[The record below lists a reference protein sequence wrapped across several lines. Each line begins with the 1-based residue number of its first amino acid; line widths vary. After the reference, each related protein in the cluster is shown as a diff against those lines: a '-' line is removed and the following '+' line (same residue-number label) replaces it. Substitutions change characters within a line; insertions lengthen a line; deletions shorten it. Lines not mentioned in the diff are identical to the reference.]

1 MAADSSMQSSASRVR
16 APRRNVGPIA
26 RRIVPHAILV
36 AFSAAILLPLVWVL
50 RVAVTDKATAYRI
63 PPEWVTPRLDN
74 FIEIFTEYPF
84 ATYFMN
90 STMVAVAATLIA
102 LPLAAGLGYA
112 FARYNTGGMALRL
125 FVLSSQ
131 MLPPVILVLPLFAM
145 FLIGNLINTSLA
157 LIFAHLTINIPFLA
171 WILVAFFQGDVAIL
185 EQAARSDGATRLQT
199 FIRITLPVAAPG
211 ILAAGILAFI
221 LSWNEFLF
229 ALILS
234 GPQTNTLPVGLASL
248 QSHRGVEIALIA
260 AGTLV
265 AILPVFALLPFMR
278 RYLIKG
284 LSLGAIK

>member
-1 MAADSSMQSSASRVR
+1 MTR
-16 APRRNVGPIA
+16 IA
-26 RRIVPHAILV
+26 RRVVPHAILI
-36 AFSAAILLPLVWVL
+36 AFSAAIVLPLLWVL
-50 RVAVTDKATAYRI
+50 RVALTDKLTAYRI
-63 PPEWVTPRLDN
+63 PPEWVAPRLDN
-74 FIEIFTEYPF
+74 FVAIFTEYPF
-84 ATYFMN
+84 GTYFLN
-90 STMVAVAATLIA
+90 STIVAVASTVIA

-112 FARYNTGGMALRL
+112 FARHNTGGMPLRL

-145 FLIGNLINTSLA
+145 FLMANLINTWLA

-171 WILVAFFQGDVAIL
+171 WILIAFFQGDVAVL
-185 EQAARSDGATRLQT
+185 EQAARIDGATRLQA

-260 AGTLV
+260 SGTLV

-284 LSLGAIK
+284 LSLGALK

>member
-1 MAADSSMQSSASRVR
+1 
-16 APRRNVGPIA
+16 VGQLA
-26 RRIVPHAILV
+26 RRVVPHVILV
-36 AFSAAILLPLVWVL
+36 AFSAAILLPLLWVL
-50 RVAVTDKATAYRI
+50 RVAVTDKVTAYQI
-63 PPEWVTPRLDN
+63 PPEWVAPRLDN

-84 ATYFMN
+84 ATYF
-90 STMVAVAATLIA
+90 
-102 LPLAAGLGYA
+102 

-157 LIFAHLTINIPFLA
+157 LIIAHLTINIPFLA

-185 EQAARSDGATRLQT
+185 EQAARIDGATRLQA